1 MARISHLPLFPPPTL
16 SDRNER
22 YTTRIASAKKPPS
35 VHLSVA
41 GLTDFY
47 APGISE
53 VAEKIVFD
61 GDGGTFKLP
70 RIDKLLPML
79 RMLRVTRNYLCK
91 YCTFATVCTSR
102 YILWQKCSIYTK
114 AQVEVLG
121 SKPGYCTWCTEVL
134 CQQEMHRN
142 ALVALPTYVARE
154 FKRNSP

>member
-1 MARISHLPLFPPPTL
+1 MFPPPTL

-70 RIDKLLPML
+70 RIDKLLPIAENVVGDEEL
-79 RMLRVTRNYLCK
+79 SV
-91 YCTFATVCTSR
+91 
-102 YILWQKCSIYTK
+102 
-114 AQVEVLG
+114 
-121 SKPGYCTWCTEVL
+121 
-134 CQQEMHRN
+134 
-142 ALVALPTYVARE
+142 
-154 FKRNSP
+154 